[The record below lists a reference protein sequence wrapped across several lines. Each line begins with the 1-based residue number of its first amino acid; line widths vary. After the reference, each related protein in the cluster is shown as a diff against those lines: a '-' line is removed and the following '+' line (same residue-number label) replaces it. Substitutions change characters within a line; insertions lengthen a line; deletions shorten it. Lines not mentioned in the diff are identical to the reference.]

1 MSDPIEFHENNHQS
15 LLVSINGVMATAD
28 QLEQVLML
36 LNYDPE
42 VKALLNAKVAT
53 ILGGK
58 KDA

>member
-1 MSDPIEFHENNHQS
+1 
-15 LLVSINGVMATAD
+15 MATAD